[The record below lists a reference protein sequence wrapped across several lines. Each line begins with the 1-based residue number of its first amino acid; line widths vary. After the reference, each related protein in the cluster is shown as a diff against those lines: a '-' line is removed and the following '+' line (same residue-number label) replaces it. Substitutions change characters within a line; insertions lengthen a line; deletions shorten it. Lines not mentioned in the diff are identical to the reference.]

1 MKKFGLTLTL
11 AAVGI
16 VGLPLLVLLKI
27 DFVLGFGV
35 GMMGAIAWIVLMRVG
50 LRTFGRKFSWFFFTA
65 PLGLFWP
72 LVVVR
77 WFYGASH
84 GDPNWMAP

>member
-1 MKKFGLTLTL
+1 MRKFGLTVTL
-11 AAVGI
+11 IAVSVTGI
-16 VGLPLLVLLKI
+16 PLLVLSKI
-27 DFVLGFGV
+27 DFLLGFITGLL
-35 GMMGAIAWIVLMRVG
+35 GAVAWVVLMRIGV
-50 LRTFGRKFSWFFFTA
+50 RRYRKRFCWFFLTA

-72 LVVVR
+72 LVLVR